1 MKILSFNENQYN
13 RYLADANKTATQAQE
28 FINLF
33 QAICPLKFDSS
44 LLVDAMHS
52 TDATATTEAIKK
64 QIEAQLQSAN
74 INIQAITDAAVNDS
88 INRFWQLRNQAE
100 IADPTVLS
108 QLVVTNNV
116 VSLPA
121 DFKEKAKAQFSHILR
136 SPAAIALHEKQLK
149 MIAAM
154 NDFFASCPG
163 LDTGQWGNTFT
174 MPGYSGRNE
183 VVANTNFDYERFS
196 KVD

>member
-1 MKILSFNENQYN
+1 M
-13 RYLADANKTATQAQE
+13 
-28 FINLF
+28 
-33 QAICPLKFDSS
+33 
-44 LLVDAMHS
+44 V
-52 TDATATTEAIKK
+52 TD
-64 QIEAQLQSAN
+64 N
-74 INIQAITDAAVNDS
+74 I
-88 INRFWQLRNQAE
+88 
-100 IADPTVLS
+100 
-108 QLVVTNNV
+108 
-116 VSLPA
+116 VSLPDNFA
-121 DFKEKAKAQFSHILR
+121 EDAKAQFSHILR

-149 MIAAM
+149 MIEAM